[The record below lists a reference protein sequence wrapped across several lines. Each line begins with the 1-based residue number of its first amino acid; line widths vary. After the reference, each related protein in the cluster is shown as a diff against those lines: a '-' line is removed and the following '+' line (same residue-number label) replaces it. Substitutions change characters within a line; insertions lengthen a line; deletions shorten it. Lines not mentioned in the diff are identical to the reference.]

1 MRWENIVD
9 LFRGPEHEMKDDVKD
24 IEPRP
29 LTEREA
35 GWIREILQTSEDWKD
50 ADISKTQVVAEG
62 PCDQGLSFIL
72 RASEPE
78 NSKPGPTM
86 GYIGRIWITNNDGS
100 VIEIRLTQSERRL
113 RELFV
118 LFVDTKHPRRTL
130 PENWTE
136 VSHQAFPL

>member
-1 MRWENIVD
+1 MRWPSIVD
-9 LFRGPEHEMKDDVKD
+9 LFRGPDHEMRDEVKH

-35 GWIREILQTSEDWKD
+35 GWIREILQTSECWKD
-50 ADISKTQVVAEG
+50 ADISLTQVVAEG

-78 NSKPGPTM
+78 NSKHGPKK

-100 VIEIRLTQSERRL
+100 VIEIRLNQSAGRL
-113 RELFV
+113 QELFV
-118 LFVDTKHPRRTL
+118 LFVGPKDLQRAL
-130 PENWTE
+130 PESWTE
-136 VSHQAFPL
+136 VSHQALKM